1 MMNKALEVIEAHWLF
16 GAAPSEIEVLVHP
29 QSVVHSMVEYY
40 DGSVL
45 AQLGQPDMRTPI
57 AYGLGFPSRI
67 DAGVEFLDLLK
78 TGRLEFEAPD
88 PQRFPCLPLAWAAL
102 AAGGIA
108 STVLNAA
115 NEIAVEAFLDRRL
128 RFGDIAPVIESVL
141 AQALPGDAGSVEG
154 VLVADAAARRAAAA
168 AVARRAC

>member
-1 MMNKALEVIEAHWLF
+1 MSMGRSWTTKKAERVWKQLRGGMNVHTLASMHGCTVTNIHRRLRTAGYDPH
-16 GAAPSEIEVLVHP
+16 GANVSEN
-29 QSVVHSMVEYY
+29 VESNRSSLIY
-40 DGSVL
+40 
-45 AQLGQPDMRTPI
+45 AR
-57 AYGLGFPSRI
+57 RK
-67 DAGVEFLDLLK
+67 AGVEF
-78 TGRLEFEAPD
+78 
-88 PQRFPCLPLAWAAL
+88 
-102 AAGGIA
+102 
-108 STVLNAA
+108 